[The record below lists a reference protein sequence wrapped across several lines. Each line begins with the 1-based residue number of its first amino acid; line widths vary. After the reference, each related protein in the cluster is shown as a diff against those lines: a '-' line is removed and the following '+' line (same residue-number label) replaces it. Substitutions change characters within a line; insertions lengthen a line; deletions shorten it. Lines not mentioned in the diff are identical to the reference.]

1 MSDGQALMPRRAG
14 EISTTN
20 GPLAEIRAGL
30 GLDENKSGLNGYEV
44 ESVCLPC
51 LAMLQGKSRQISV
64 GKRG

>member
-14 EISTTN
+14 EMAQNT

-30 GLDENKSGLNGYEV
+30 GLDERRSAMNGYEV

-51 LAMLQGKSRQISV
+51 LTMLQGKV
-64 GKRG
+64 GRMVQRNS